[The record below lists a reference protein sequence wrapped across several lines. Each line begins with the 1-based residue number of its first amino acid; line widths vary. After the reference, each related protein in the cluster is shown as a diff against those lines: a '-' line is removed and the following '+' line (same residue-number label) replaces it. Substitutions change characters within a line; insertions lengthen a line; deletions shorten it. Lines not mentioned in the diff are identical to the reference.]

1 MKNPN
6 KIILYIIFILTF
18 IFPIILPYVSN
29 SKYEDVQAS
38 LKEVA
43 YSYYMRGTNI
53 QLNLA
58 KSRFFLPEEAT
69 EQNINY
75 LVASSF
81 IANIFQDLLN
91 IIIPLSPNELLAYA
105 KNNLTNP
112 EVIAYADRYEEI
124 LEMKVYDPYN
134 EKKYKQI
141 DNPTFEYILSLIKIG
156 DVLVF
161 PGSTIIIYD
170 LIKNEDNNIVDAIF
184 IDSIINNGRH
194 INTKIQKNF
203 INLPNGITFSSPGFS
218 LFWNSNLNNDFEEG
232 LLEGTLS
239 LNQLSKINSWKNI
252 NNILY
257 KATQYAI
264 LRFINNDTDQNA
276 ILNYK
281 AVYNYKGNFSD
292 YDLIELSNKNKDRVK
307 FKH

>member
-161 PGSTIIIYD
+161 PGSKIIIYD
-170 LIKNEDNNIVDAIF
+170 LIKSEHNNIVDAI
-184 IDSIINNGRH
+184 IIESKINNGRN
-194 INTKIQKNF
+194 INTKIQKNVIF
-203 INLPNGITFSSPGFS
+203 YQM
-218 LFWNSNLNNDFEEG
+218 E
-232 LLEGTLS
+232 
-239 LNQLSKINSWKNI
+239 QLSQ
-252 NNILY
+252 
-257 KATQYAI
+257 TQDSAYI
-264 LRFINNDTDQNA
+264 GIV
-276 ILNYK
+276 I
-281 AVYNYKGNFSD
+281 
-292 YDLIELSNKNKDRVK
+292 
-307 FKH
+307 